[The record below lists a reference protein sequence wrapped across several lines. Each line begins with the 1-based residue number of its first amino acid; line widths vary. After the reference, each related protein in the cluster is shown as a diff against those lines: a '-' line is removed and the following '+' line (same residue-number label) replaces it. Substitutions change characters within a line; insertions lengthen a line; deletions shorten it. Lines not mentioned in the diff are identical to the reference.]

1 MGKAQKDVS
10 RKKTTTTRGWGRGES
25 EGTPVRLFDKKLLP
39 IYQILVYPPY
49 DWSILTVLVSTK
61 VHYVDWKCDALA
73 IRLHIRLS

>member
-10 RKKTTTTRGWGRGES
+10 GKKTTTTRGWGRGES
-25 EGTPVRLFDKKLLP
+25 EGTPVRLSRQKAPSSIPVSD
-39 IYQILVYPPY
+39 IPY
-49 DWSILTVLVSTK
+49 DWSILAALVSTK